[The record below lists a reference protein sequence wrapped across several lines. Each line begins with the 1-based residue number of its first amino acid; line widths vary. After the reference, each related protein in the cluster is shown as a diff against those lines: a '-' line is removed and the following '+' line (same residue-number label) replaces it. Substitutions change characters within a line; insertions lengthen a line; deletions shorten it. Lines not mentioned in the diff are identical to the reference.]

1 MSLAHKPVPRGAAA
15 PAPLAPP
22 WSDEDLLALEQA
34 LDSLPA
40 PLSPLGLD
48 MLDGYLV
55 GVLLQPRA
63 VPEAQWWPF
72 VLDEEGRP
80 APAGLALGELRARV
94 LRRRDQLNAA
104 IHQRQWFDPWV
115 FELDDAD
122 DPLETIL
129 PWVAGFSLAMAE
141 FPALMDMDSPELLE
155 PLAVLY
161 RALDPEDLE
170 DADDLLA
177 AIEEL
182 EPPADLDEAVESLV
196 TSTLL
201 LADISRPQTLAPRSG
216 PKGAGRRPGPG
227 GRNGASARLGGRPS
241 PRGGPGVKR

>member
-1 MSLAHKPVPRGAAA
+1 MPAVPKPSARA
-15 PAPLAPP
+15 PAVHTPAAPP
-22 WSDEDLLALEQA
+22 WSDEELAALERA
-34 LDSLPA
+34 LDALPA
-40 PLSPLGLD
+40 PLSPLSLD

-72 VLDEEGRP
+72 VLDEEGRSPP
-80 APAGLALGELRARV
+80 ARLALDELRTRV

-122 DPLETIL
+122 DPLEAIL

-170 DADDLLA
+170 DADDLLE

-201 LADISRPQTLAPRSG
+201 LADVSRPQSPVPRGAPRG
-216 PKGAGRRPGPG
+216 MARRPAPG
-227 GRNGASARLGGRPS
+227 GRRGPARP
-241 PRGGPGVKR
+241 PHRGGPGIKR